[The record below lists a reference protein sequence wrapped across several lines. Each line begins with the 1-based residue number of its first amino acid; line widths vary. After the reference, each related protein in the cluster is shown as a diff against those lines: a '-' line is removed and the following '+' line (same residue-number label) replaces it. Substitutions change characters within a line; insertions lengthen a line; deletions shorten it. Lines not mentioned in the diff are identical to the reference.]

1 MQGAQFVYYAPKRPN
16 VALFVVFLVVNLLRR
31 HVVRGANVREGEL
44 RLVVEPGDVRAVQ
57 QIALALNSTH
67 ADVLLLGVVA
77 DLADLVLE
85 LSDARSDLPLARVD
99 LRTSLHHKLIKILQ

>member
-44 RLVVEPGDVRAVQ
+44 RLVVEHSGQTEVAQFDVAVQ
-57 QIALALNSTH
+57 VKENVARFQIPVQ
-67 ADVLLLGVVA
+67 DLL
-77 DLADLVLE
+77 
-85 LSDARSDLPLARVD
+85 RHIR
-99 LRTSLHHKLIKILQ
+99 I